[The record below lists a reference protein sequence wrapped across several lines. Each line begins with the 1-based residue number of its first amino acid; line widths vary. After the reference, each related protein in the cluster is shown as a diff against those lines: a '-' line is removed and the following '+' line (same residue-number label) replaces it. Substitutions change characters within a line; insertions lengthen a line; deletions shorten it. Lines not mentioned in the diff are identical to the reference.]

1 MKDSKTKSFNFFD
14 TLRYDKEKGTEN
26 FEDSITVE
34 EPLEVRIKYHEG
46 EEKTVSV
53 IMRTPSLDN
62 YLAVGFLYSEGIIK
76 DKEQIGSISNI
87 DSEGTALDNIIVVNV
102 SDDVHFDL
110 SDYGRNFAINS
121 SCGVCGKSNINDIFM
136 KSGKLIH
143 STDEI
148 DAGTLLQLPEK
159 MRSRQKIFGHTGG
172 IHAAG
177 LFDTK
182 GNLEIVTEDIGRH
195 NAVDKVIGFMVLN
208 NLLFREDLVLQVSG
222 RAGFEIL
229 QKAAMAG
236 IPIVSSVSAPST
248 LAINTA
254 ESMNM
259 TLVCF
264 VREDRFNIYTKPSR
278 LRFQ

>member
-1 MKDSKTKSFNFFD
+1 MKDSKTKSFHFFD
-14 TLRYDKEKGTEN
+14 TVRYNTEAGTEN
-26 FEDSITVE
+26 FQDRITVE
-34 EPLEVRIKYHEG
+34 EPLEVRIRYTDG
-46 EEKTVSV
+46 SDKTVSV

-76 DKEQIGSISNI
+76 NKNQVMSISNT
-87 DSEGTALDNIIVVNV
+87 DPEGTALENIVIVHVTEG
-102 SDDVHFDL
+102 VHFDL

-121 SCGVCGKSNINDIFM
+121 SCGVCGKSSINDIFVR
-136 KSGKLIH
+136 SGKLIR
-143 STDEI
+143 STSKI
-148 DAGTLLQLPEK
+148 DAGTLLKLPDL
-159 MRSRQKIFGHTGG
+159 MRRQQRIFGETGG

-177 LFDTK
+177 LFDNK
-182 GNLEIVTEDIGRH
+182 GNLKVVAEDIGRH
-195 NAVDKVIGFMVLN
+195 NAVDKVIGYMVLN
-208 NLLFREDLVLQVSG
+208 DLLFQDDLVLQVSG

-236 IPIVSSVSAPST
+236 IPVVSSVSAPST

-264 VREDRFNIYTKPSR
+264 VRGDRFNIYTNPSR
-278 LRFQ
+278 IRT